1 MMYLIITL
9 GLLLASVFS
18 GTEAKCSL
26 TPVEAGDRTIAYVC
40 MHGDLKD
47 LDDVPNEAEWI
58 EFTVARFDV
67 MPADAFARFSHLRK
81 LTFFN
86 CKLNE
91 LHADAFRGLD
101 QLEMMVMF
109 NTKVGV
115 ARAAVFQHIPNLK
128 ILKLEGT
135 GLMYIEPEVFEILSK
150 RLEELSIRNND
161 VDCLPVEALAKI
173 ERLKIMKIDDNP
185 WLCDCRTALQ
195 NFFKEKN
202 IQQMSN
208 NDFTHHRR
216 KRGHSSWSEQSYE
229 TSSSHYVHDCM
240 AVLKYPPLPP
250 ATVITDT
257 NYYNRYNIERR
268 EQKITSIHN
277 LDHLPDNI
285 GWLEIFDVHI
295 PRLQR
300 YMFFRFG
307 NSLRS
312 ITLRNC
318 GIESIEHE
326 AFAGLHKLERLV
338 IVGARLPV
346 IGSSWFRDLGRLTE
360 LVLEN
365 TNVEKFEYGALN
377 HLTNLR
383 RLDLKDNRFNCLP
396 EDAIHGLGKLER
408 LDAKGNPWLCS
419 CRQDLE
425 NNLLRRRIG
434 YEISNSGNNGVGCLQ
449 GGEVIRPYDYDVS
462 LLLIVYQFSSKGE
475 YF

>member
-1 MMYLIITL
+1 MMYLIITV
-9 GLLLASVFS
+9 GLLLAGVLS
-18 GTEAKCSL
+18 GSEAKCSL
-26 TPVEAGDRTIAYVC
+26 TPVETGDRTIAYVC
-40 MHGDLKD
+40 LHGDLKD

-67 MPADAFARFSHLRK
+67 IPADAFARFSQLRK

-91 LHADAFRGLD
+91 LNADAFRGLD
-101 QLEMMVMF
+101 QLEMLVMF

-161 VDCLPVEALAKI
+161 IDCLPVEALTKI

-185 WLCDCRTALQ
+185 WSCDCKNSLLTFLQ
-195 NFFKEKN
+195 SKN

-216 KRGHSSWSEQSYE
+216 KRGHYSTWSSEQTYE
-229 TSSSHYVHDCM
+229 TNSSRYVYDCM
-240 AVLKYPPLPP
+240 VVLKYPPLPP
-250 ATVITDT
+250 PNVITDT

-268 EQKITSIHN
+268 EQKVTSIHN

-295 PRLQR
+295 PILQR

-307 NSLRS
+307 NTLRS

-318 GIESIEHE
+318 GIESIELE

-338 IVGARLPV
+338 ITGARLPT
-346 IGSSWFRDLGRLTE
+346 IRSCWFRDLGRLTE

-365 TNVEKFEYGALN
+365 CNVEKFEYGALDR
-377 HLTNLR
+377 LSNLR
-383 RLDLKDNRFNCLP
+383 ILDLKANRLNCLP
-396 EDAIHGLGKLER
+396 GDVIGGLGNLER
-408 LDAKGNPWLCS
+408 LDASQNPWLCS

-434 YEISNSGNNGVGCLQ
+434 YEISNRGNNGVGCLQ
-449 GGEVIRPYDYDVS
+449 GSEVSRPNDYNVS
-462 LLLIVYQFSSKGE
+462 T
-475 YF
+475 